1 MLGFLKKL
9 FFKPQGYENHPDAV
23 IVACYFNPGGSEY
36 RKKAFDVWYQ
46 SIKHMN
52 HRIVECVIGDT
63 KPELPKS
70 EWISVVHTKNLL
82 WHKEALLNSVINKL
96 PARFKYIFWLDT
108 DIVFS
113 NPRWMVQGVEE
124 LKRNRIIQP
133 FEYCVH
139 LNRDEKKPSFDMD
152 QYRRYSDLPE
162 KRHHRMWRSFCSNY
176 TRGISGHTHYDVHGH
191 VGLAWGA
198 RRSSLERI
206 GLYDKALIGGA
217 DHIMAHAAAGQI
229 PHQCITKSFTE
240 NIKEV
245 EWWSKKFY
253 DVMQGSIGFVHGDV
267 YHIWHGDLEKREYL
281 KRIIEFTPMSKE
293 IRERDKNG
301 LYVTNNSD
309 HENYMR
315 NYFSRREVIE
325 EGWLAPT
332 LPIVDPFQFE
342 NAINGGFYQDT
353 QGGPVGDPI
362 TETNDEPSDFGGG
375 ETDGAGAGGSRE
387 DNSSESVG
395 ANFS

>member
-1 MLGFLKKL
+1 MIGFLKKL
-9 FFKPQGYENHPDAV
+9 FLKPRGYENHPDAV
-23 IVACYFNPGGSEY
+23 IVSCYFNPGGSEY
-36 RKKAFDVWYQ
+36 RKKAFDDWYQ

-52 HRIVECVIGDT
+52 HRIVECVIGDS
-63 KPELPKS
+63 KPELPRS

-108 DIVFS
+108 DIMFT

-139 LNRDEKKPSFDMD
+139 LDKDEKKPSFDMD
-152 QYRRYSDLPE
+152 QYRRYCDLPE
-162 KRHHRMWRSFCSNY
+162 KRHRRMWRSFCSNH
-176 TRGISGHTHYDVHGH
+176 TRGLSGHTHYDVHGH

-198 RRSSLERI
+198 RRSSLERT

-229 PHQCITKSFTE
+229 PHNCITKSFTE

-245 EWWSKKFY
+245 EVWSKKFY
-253 DVMQGSIGFVHGDV
+253 DVMQGSIGFVPGDV

-293 IRERDKNG
+293 IREKDRNG

-315 NYFSRREVIE
+315 RYFSRREVVE
-325 EGWLAPT
+325 DGWLT
-332 LPIVDPFQFE
+332 SPIQTIDPIQTEIF
-342 NAINGGFYQDT
+342 INGAFPFGAQE
-353 QGGPVGDPI
+353 GPEGDPI
-362 TETNDEPSDFGGG
+362 IETNTEAPNFGGG
-375 ETDGAGAGGSRE
+375 ETDGAGAGGSWE
-387 DNSSESVG
+387 GSSDGSTPT
-395 ANFS
+395 NFS